1 MSKFPART
9 VNSYGNCQHIRL
21 SNVSIFSPLEDSHLA
36 FGFAGCSPEWG
47 SAALLGS
54 PFHSSLGFDCA
65 PPVSCMLSSFLLG

>member
-54 PFHSSLGFDCA
+54 PFPACPRN
-65 PPVSCMLSSFLLG
+65 PPKAIIWGS